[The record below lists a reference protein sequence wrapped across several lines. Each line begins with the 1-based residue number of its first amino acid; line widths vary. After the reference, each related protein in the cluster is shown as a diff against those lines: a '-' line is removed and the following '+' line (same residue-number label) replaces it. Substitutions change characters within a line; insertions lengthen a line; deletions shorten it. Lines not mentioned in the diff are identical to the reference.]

1 MREWLYDVFRERP
14 WWMSACMIFCAYMA
28 FLYVPWDLFVKP
40 VARDEEVWFGIE
52 LRGYL
57 AKLGALVH
65 WFVYGTAIY
74 GFRRRR
80 PWMALWAPAYVAQIA
95 FSIYVWKA
103 LETGGTSGLV
113 VGLLYALPMAGLAFA
128 FWYSRDYFAPRPLG
142 LVTRYGEWALV
153 TGASSGIGAELSRQ
167 IAADGMNVVLS
178 ARRGDRLV
186 RLAGEIEKESG
197 VATRVVVA
205 DLSERD
211 GQAAVLAGVADLEI
225 GLLVNNAGVG
235 YQGRFDLQDGERLRQ
250 LVAVNCEA
258 PLVLTH
264 ALARRMCAR
273 GRGAVLFTGSA
284 AGHQPLP
291 LHAVYAATKA
301 FDRILGES
309 LWGELRAANIDVAVL
324 EPGSTQTEFQAVA
337 GELAHPGDS
346 VEIVARTGLEAL
358 GQQPSVLVG
367 WYNWLRANLASRL
380 LTRPVAI
387 HAAHT
392 VMAAQTPED
401 MR

>member
-14 WWMSACMIFCAYMA
+14 WWMSACLIFCAYMA
-28 FLYVPWDLFVKP
+28 FIYVPWDLFVKP

-52 LRGYL
+52 LRGPL
-57 AKLGALVH
+57 AKLAALPH
-65 WFVYGTAIY
+65 WFVYGAAIY

-80 PWMALWAPAYVAQIA
+80 PWMAFWAPAYVAQIA

-103 LETGGTSGLV
+103 LEQGGLTGLV
-113 VGLLYALPMAGLAFA
+113 FGLLYALPMAGLAFA
-128 FWYSRDYFAPRPLG
+128 FWRSRDYFAPRAPG
-142 LVTRYGEWALV
+142 LVARYGEWALV

-167 IAADGMNVVLS
+167 IAADGMNVVLT
-178 ARRGDRLV
+178 ARRGDRLA
-186 RLAGEIEKESG
+186 RLAEEIEKESG

-205 DLSERD
+205 DLSERE

-225 GLLVNNAGVG
+225 GLLVNNAGLG
-235 YQGRFDLQDGERLRQ
+235 YQGRFDLQDGDRLRR

-264 ALARRMCAR
+264 ALARRMCER
-273 GRGAVLFTGSA
+273 GRGGVLFTGSA

-337 GELAHPGDS
+337 GELAHPGDF

-367 WYNWLRANLASRL
+367 WYNWLRANFVSRL

-387 HAAHT
+387 HAAHA

>member
-1 MREWLYDVFRERP
+1 MREWFYDVFRERP
-14 WWMSACMIFCAYMA
+14 WWMSACLIFCAYMA
-28 FLYVPWDLFVKP
+28 FIYVPWDLFVKP

-52 LRGYL
+52 LRGPL
-57 AKLGALVH
+57 AKLAALPH
-65 WFVYGTAIY
+65 WFVYGAAIY

-80 PWMALWAPAYVAQIA
+80 PWMAFWAPAYVAQIA

-103 LETGGTSGLV
+103 LEQGGLTGLV
-113 VGLLYALPMAGLAFA
+113 FGLLYALPMAGLAFA
-128 FWYSRDYFAPRPLG
+128 FWRSRDYFAPRPLG
-142 LVTRYGEWALV
+142 LVARYGEWALV

-167 IAADGMNVVLS
+167 IAADGMNVVLT
-178 ARRGDRLV
+178 ARRGDRLE
-186 RLAGEIEKESG
+186 RLAEEIEKDSG

-205 DLSERD
+205 DLSERE

-225 GLLVNNAGVG
+225 GLLVNNAGLG
-235 YQGRFDLQDGERLRQ
+235 YQGRFDLQDGDRLRR

-264 ALARRMCAR
+264 ALARRMCER
-273 GRGAVLFTGSA
+273 GRGGVLFTGSA

-337 GELAHPGDS
+337 GELAHPGDF

-367 WYNWLRANLASRL
+367 WYNWLRANFVSRL

-387 HAAHT
+387 HAAHA

>member
-52 LRGYL
+52 LRGPL
-57 AKLGALVH
+57 AKLGALAH
-65 WFVYGTAIY
+65 WFVFGAAIY

-80 PWMALWAPAYVAQIA
+80 PWMAFWAPAYVAQIA
-95 FSIYVWKA
+95 FSIFVWTA
-103 LETGGTSGLV
+103 LEQGGLNGLV
-113 VGLLYALPMAGLAFA
+113 FGLLYALPMAGLAFA
-128 FWYSRDYFAPRPLG
+128 FWRSRDYFAPRPLG
-142 LVTRYGEWALV
+142 LVTRYGDWALV
-153 TGASSGIGAELSRQ
+153 TGASSGIGAELARQ
-167 IAADGMNVVLS
+167 IAADGMNVVLT
-178 ARRGDRLV
+178 ARRGDRLA
-186 RLAGEIEKESG
+186 RLAEDLEKESG

-205 DLSERD
+205 DLSERE
-211 GQAAVLAGVADLEI
+211 GQNAVLAGVDDLEI
-225 GLLVNNAGVG
+225 GLLVNNAGLG
-235 YQGRFDLQDGERLRQ
+235 YQGRFDLQDGDRLRR
-250 LVAVNCEA
+250 LVALNCEA

-264 ALARRMCAR
+264 ALAGRMCAR
-273 GRGAVLFTGSA
+273 GCGAVLFTGSA

-309 LWGELRAANIDVAVL
+309 LWGELRAANIDVVVL

-367 WYNWLRANLASRL
+367 WYNWLRANFASRF

-387 HAAHT
+387 HAAHA